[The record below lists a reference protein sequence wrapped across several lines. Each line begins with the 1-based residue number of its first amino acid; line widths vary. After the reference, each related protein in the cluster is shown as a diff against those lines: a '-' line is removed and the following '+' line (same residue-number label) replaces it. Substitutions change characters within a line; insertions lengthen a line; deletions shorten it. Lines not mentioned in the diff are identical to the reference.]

1 MSDSLS
7 DLFSRSAR
15 RHPDRPALS
24 VAGATLTYRE
34 LARTAERLAAHLG
47 PVPPGA
53 RIGLLASRSPL
64 AYAGYLAVLSTGA
77 TVVPLN
83 PIFPARRNAAIAA
96 RAGLRTVLT
105 DTALRELM
113 RESAVPLA
121 LATADGTP
129 SGHST
134 PAAPAGATAARA
146 GATAAGTGGPDAPPP
161 AGEAPAYILFTSGS
175 TGVPKGLP
183 IAHGNVL
190 PYIAHQVERYEVA
203 PGDRLSQTF
212 DLTFDPS
219 VFDMFVTWAGG
230 ATLVVPQRED
240 LADPAAFAREHRLTH
255 WFSVPSV
262 VSLAARMRRLPA
274 GCLPDLRWGLFA
286 GEQLTLKQAAAWHQ
300 AAPQAVIENLYG
312 PTELTVT
319 CTVHR
324 LPADPADWPGT
335 RNASVPIG
343 HRLPHLE
350 HVVLDE
356 TGRPAAEGELCVRGV
371 QRFAGYLDPENNAGR
386 FFDWKPGDAVARVHD
401 TYDAPAPRLWYR
413 TGDRV
418 VVEDGVLTH
427 LGRLDAQ
434 VQVHGYRVE
443 LGEVEAALAAHPGVE
458 DAAVLFDG
466 ADLRALYVGASVPVA
481 ELAGWVAGRLPA
493 YMVPGR
499 FQRVDRFPL
508 NDNGKLDRKKLETLA
523 C

>member
-1 MSDSLS
+1 MSDSLFA
-7 DLFSRSAR
+7 LFSASAR
-15 RHPDRPALS
+15 RHTDRPALC
-24 VAGATLTYRE
+24 VAGATLSYGE
-34 LARTAERLAAHLG
+34 LARAADRLAAHLG
-47 PVPPGA
+47 PLPPGA
-53 RIGLLASRSPL
+53 RVGLLASRSPL
-64 AYAGYLAVLSTGA
+64 AYAGYLAVLRAGA

-83 PIFPARRNAAIAA
+83 PIFPAQRNAAIAA

-105 DTALRELM
+105 DVALRDLM

-121 LATADGTP
+121 LAAADGTP
-129 SGHST
+129 SGHHT
-134 PAAPAGATAARA
+134 PAAPAGGTPASPA
-146 GATAAGTGGPDAPPP
+146 GPEASPPD
-161 AGEAPAYILFTSGS
+161 GEAPAYILFTSGS

-190 PYIAHQVERYEVA
+190 PYVAHQVERYEVA

-240 LADPAAFAREHRLTH
+240 LADPAAFARAHRLTH

-286 GEQLTLKQAAAWHQ
+286 GEQLTLKQAAAWHR
-300 AAPQAVIENLYG
+300 AAPGAVIENLYG

-319 CTVHR
+319 CTAHR
-324 LPADPADWPGT
+324 LPPDPADWPRT

-350 HVVLDE
+350 HVVLDG
-356 TGRPAAEGELCVRGV
+356 TGSPAAEGELCVRGV

-386 FFDWKPGDAVARVHD
+386 FLDWEPGTAARVHD
-401 TYDAPAPRLWYR
+401 THDAPAARLWYR

-418 VVEDGVLTH
+418 VEEDGVLTH

-443 LGEVEAALAAHPGVE
+443 LGEVEAALGSHPGVE

-466 ADLRALYVGASVPVA
+466 TDLRALYVGASVPVA
-481 ELAGWVAGRLPA
+481 DLAGWVAARLPA

-499 FQRVDRFPL
+499 FLRVDRFPL

>member
-1 MSDSLS
+1 MSDSLF
-7 DLFSRSAR
+7 DLFSGSAR
-15 RHPDRPALS
+15 RHPDRPALC

-34 LARTAERLAAHLG
+34 LARTAECLAAHLG
-47 PVPPGA
+47 PVPRGA

-64 AYAGYLAVLSTGA
+64 AYAGYLAVLRTGA

-83 PIFPARRNAAIAA
+83 PIFPAQRNAAIAA

-105 DTALRELM
+105 DTTLLDLM
-113 RESAVPLA
+113 RESTVPLA

-129 SGHST
+129 SGHR
-134 PAAPAGATAARA
+134 APTTTAGEGT
-146 GATAAGTGGPDAPPP
+146 AGTGDP
-161 AGEAPAYILFTSGS
+161 AASPSAAEAPAYILFTSGS

-190 PYIAHQVERYEVA
+190 PYVAHQVERYEVA

-240 LADPAAFAREHRLTH
+240 LADPAAFARENRLTH

-286 GEQLTLKQAAAWHQ
+286 GEQLTLKQAAAWHR
-300 AAPQAVIENLYG
+300 AAPRAVIENLYG

-319 CTVHR
+319 CTAYR
-324 LPADPADWPGT
+324 LPANPADWPST

-350 HVVLDE
+350 HVVLDG
-356 TGRPAAEGELCVRGV
+356 TGSPAAEGELCVRGV
-371 QRFAGYLDPENNAGR
+371 QRFAGYLDPQNNAGR
-386 FFDWKPGDAVARVHD
+386 FLDWEPGTGARVHD
-401 TYDAPAPRLWYR
+401 TPDAPAPRLWYR

-418 VVEDGVLTH
+418 VEEDGVLTH

-443 LGEVEAALAAHPGVE
+443 LGEVEAALGSHPGVE

-466 ADLRALYVGASVPVA
+466 TDLKALYVGASVPVP
-481 ELAGWVAGRLPA
+481 ELAGWVAGWLPA

-499 FQRVDRFPL
+499 FLRVDRFPL

>member
-1 MSDSLS
+1 MSDSLF
-7 DLFSRSAR
+7 DLFSASAR

-24 VAGATLTYRE
+24 VAGVTLTYRE
-34 LARTAERLAAHLG
+34 LARAADRLATHLG
-47 PVPPGA
+47 PVPAGA

-64 AYAGYLAVLSTGA
+64 AYAGYLAVLRSGA

-83 PIFPARRNAAIAA
+83 PVFPAQRNAAIAA

-105 DTALRELM
+105 DTALRDLM

-121 LATADGTP
+121 LAAADGTP
-129 SGHST
+129 AGHH
-134 PAAPAGATAARA
+134 APDAWAGE
-146 GATAAGTGGPDAPPP
+146 TAAGTGGPGASPP

-190 PYIAHQVERYEVA
+190 PYVAHQVERYEVA

-219 VFDMFVTWAGG
+219 VFDMFVTWAAG

-240 LADPAAFAREHRLTH
+240 LADPAAFARAHRLTH

-286 GEQLTLKQAAAWHQ
+286 GEQLTLKQAAAWHR
-300 AAPQAVIENLYG
+300 AAPRAVIENLYG

-319 CTVHR
+319 CTTYR
-324 LPADPADWPGT
+324 LPADPADWPET

-343 HRLPHLE
+343 RRLPHLE
-350 HVVLDE
+350 HIVLDE

-386 FFDWKPGDAVARVHD
+386 FLTWEPGAAARVHA
-401 TYDAPAPRLWYR
+401 THEAPAAGLWYR

-418 VVEDGVLTH
+418 VEEDGVLTH

-443 LGEVEAALAAHPGVE
+443 LGEVEAALGSHPGVE
-458 DAAVLFDG
+458 DAAVVFDG
-466 ADLRALYVGASVPVA
+466 TDLRALYTGASVPVA

-499 FQRVDRFPL
+499 FLRVDRFPL

>member
-7 DLFSRSAR
+7 GLFSASAR

-24 VAGATLTYRE
+24 VAGTTLTYRE
-34 LARTAERLAAHLG
+34 LTRAADRLAAHLG
-47 PVPPGA
+47 PVPAGA

-64 AYAGYLAVLSTGA
+64 AYAGYLAVLRTGA

-83 PIFPARRNAAIAA
+83 PAFPAQRNAAIAA
-96 RAGLRTVLT
+96 RAGLRSVLT
-105 DTALRELM
+105 DTALRDLM
-113 RESAVPLA
+113 RESAVPLV

-129 SGHST
+129 AGQRA
-134 PAAPAGATAARA
+134 PAATTVGST
-146 GATAAGTGGPDAPPP
+146 AGTHSPAASPSAGGP
-161 AGEAPAYILFTSGS
+161 PAYILFTSGS

-230 ATLVVPQRED
+230 ATLVVPQRDD
-240 LADPAAFAREHRLTH
+240 LADPAAFARANRLTH

-286 GEQLTLKQAAAWHQ
+286 GEQLTLKQAAAWHG
-300 AAPQAVIENLYG
+300 AAPRAVIENLYG

-319 CTVHR
+319 CTAYR
-324 LPADPADWPGT
+324 LPADPADWPTT

-356 TGRPAAEGELCVRGV
+356 TGSPAAEGELCVRGV

-386 FFDWKPGDAVARVHD
+386 FLEWEPGAGARVHD
-401 TYDAPAPRLWYR
+401 THDAPPPRLWYR

-418 VVEDGVLTH
+418 VDEDGVLTH

-443 LGEVEAALAAHPGVE
+443 LGEVEAALASHPGVE

-466 ADLRALYVGASVPVA
+466 TDLRALYVGDTVPVA
-481 ELAGWVAGRLPA
+481 ELAGWVATRLPA

-499 FQRVDRFPL
+499 ILRVDRFPL

>member
-1 MSDSLS
+1 MSDSLF
-7 DLFSRSAR
+7 DLFSESAR

-24 VAGATLTYRE
+24 VAGVTLTYRE
-34 LARTAERLAAHLG
+34 LARAAERLAAHLG
-47 PVPPGA
+47 PAPSGA

-64 AYAGYLAVLSTGA
+64 AYAGYLAVLRTGA

-83 PIFPARRNAAIAA
+83 PIFPAQRNAAIAA

-105 DTALRELM
+105 DTALRDLM
-113 RESAVPLA
+113 RESAVPLT
-121 LATADGTP
+121 LATADSTP
-129 SGHST
+129 SGHCAP
-134 PAAPAGATAARA
+134 PASAGGTAART
-146 GATAAGTGGPDAPPP
+146 GDAAAPPP
-161 AGEAPAYILFTSGS
+161 VGKAPAYILFTSGS

-190 PYIAHQVERYEVA
+190 PYIAHQVERYEVT

-240 LADPAAFAREHRLTH
+240 LADPAAFARANRLTH

-262 VSLAARMRRLPA
+262 VSLAARMRRLPP
-274 GCLPDLRWGLFA
+274 GCLPELRWGLFA
-286 GEQLTLKQAAAWHQ
+286 GEQLTLKQAAAWHR

-319 CTVHR
+319 CTAHR
-324 LPADPADWPGT
+324 LPADPADWPET

-343 HRLPHLE
+343 RRLPHLE

-356 TGRPAAEGELCVRGV
+356 TGALAAEGELCVRGV
-371 QRFAGYLDPENNAGR
+371 QRFSGYLDPENNAGR
-386 FFDWKPGDAVARVHD
+386 FLDWEPGAGVRIHD
-401 TYDAPAPRLWYR
+401 THDAPAARLWYR

-418 VVEDGVLTH
+418 VEEDGVLTH

-443 LGEVEAALAAHPGVE
+443 LGEVEAALGSHPGIE

-466 ADLRALYVGASVPVA
+466 TDLKALYVGASVPVA
-481 ELAGWVAGRLPA
+481 ELAGWVAGKLPA

-499 FQRVDRFPL
+499 FLRVDRFPL

>member
-1 MSDSLS
+1 MSDSLF
-7 DLFSRSAR
+7 DLFSGSAR
-15 RHPDRPALS
+15 RHPDRPALC
-24 VAGATLTYRE
+24 VAGVTLTYRQ
-34 LARTAERLAAHLG
+34 LSRTAERLAAHLG

-64 AYAGYLAVLSTGA
+64 AYAGYLAVLRAGA

-83 PIFPARRNAAIAA
+83 PVFPAQRNAAIAA
-96 RAGLRTVLT
+96 RAGLWSTLT
-105 DTALRELM
+105 DTALQDLM
-113 RESAVPLA
+113 RESGVALD

-129 SGHST
+129 SGHLAPT
-134 PAAPAGATAARA
+134 PTTGGNT
-146 GATAAGTGGPDAPPP
+146 AGTGGPAASPP
-161 AGEAPAYILFTSGS
+161 AGEEAPAYILFTSGS

-183 IAHGNVL
+183 IAHSNVL
-190 PYIAHQVERYEVA
+190 PYVAHQVERYEVG

-240 LADPAAFAREHRLTH
+240 LADPAGFALAHRLTH

-286 GEQLTLKQAAAWHQ
+286 GEQLTLKQAAAWHR
-300 AAPQAVIENLYG
+300 AAPHAVIENLYG

-319 CTVHR
+319 CTAHR
-324 LPADPADWPGT
+324 LPADPADWPTT

-343 HRLPHLE
+343 HCLPHLE
-350 HVVLDE
+350 HVVLD
-356 TGRPAAEGELCVRGV
+356 GAGNPAAEGELCVRGV
-371 QRFAGYLDPENNAGR
+371 QRFAGYLDPGNNAGR
-386 FFDWKPGDAVARVHD
+386 FLDWEPGGGARVHD
-401 TYDAPAPRLWYR
+401 THDAPARRLWYR

-418 VVEDGVLTH
+418 VEEDGVLTH

-443 LGEVEAALAAHPGVE
+443 LGEVEAALGSHPGVE

-466 ADLRALYVGASVPVA
+466 TDLRALYTGAPVPVP

-499 FQRVDRFPL
+499 FQRVERFPL

>member
-1 MSDSLS
+1 MSDSLF
-7 DLFSRSAR
+7 DLFSASAR
-15 RHPDRPALS
+15 RHADRPALCA
-24 VAGATLTYRE
+24 AGVTLTYRE

-53 RIGLLASRSPL
+53 RIGLLAARSPL
-64 AYAGYLAVLSTGA
+64 AYAGYLAVLRTGA

-83 PIFPARRNAAIAA
+83 PIFPAQRNAAIAA

-105 DTALRELM
+105 DIALQDLM
-113 RESAVPLA
+113 RDSAVPLA
-121 LATADGTP
+121 LAKADGTP
-129 SGHST
+129 SGHLSS
-134 PAAPAGATAARA
+134 AASAGGT
-146 GATAAGTGGPDAPPP
+146 TAGTGGPAASSPVD
-161 AGEAPAYILFTSGS
+161 EAPAYILFTSGS

-183 IAHGNVL
+183 LTHGNVL
-190 PYIAHQVERYEVA
+190 PYIAYQVERYEVA

-240 LADPAAFAREHRLTH
+240 LADPAAFARANRLTH

-286 GEQLTLKQAAAWHQ
+286 GEQLTLKQAAAWHR

-319 CTVHR
+319 CTAYR
-324 LPADPADWPGT
+324 LPADPADWPST

-356 TGRPAAEGELCVRGV
+356 TGSPAAMGELCVRGV

-386 FFDWKPGDAVARVHD
+386 FLDWEPGAGARVHD
-401 TYDAPAPRLWYR
+401 THDVPPARLWYR

-418 VVEDGVLTH
+418 VEEDGVLTH

-443 LGEVEAALAAHPGVE
+443 LGEVEAALGSHPGVE

-466 ADLRALYVGASVPVA
+466 TDLRALYVGASVPVA

-499 FQRVDRFPL
+499 FLRVDRFPL
-508 NDNGKLDRKKLETLA
+508 NDNGKLDRKRLETLA

>member
-7 DLFSRSAR
+7 GLFSASAR

-24 VAGATLTYRE
+24 VAGTTLTYRE
-34 LARTAERLAAHLG
+34 LAQAADRLAAHLG
-47 PVPPGA
+47 PVPAGA

-64 AYAGYLAVLSTGA
+64 AYAGYLAVMRTGA

-83 PIFPARRNAAIAA
+83 PAFPAQRNAAIAA
-96 RAGLRTVLT
+96 RAGLRSVLT
-105 DTALRELM
+105 DTALRDLM
-113 RESAVPLA
+113 RESAVPLV

-129 SGHST
+129 AGRLA
-134 PAAPAGATAARA
+134 PAATTVGST
-146 GATAAGTGGPDAPPP
+146 AGTHSPAASPSADGP
-161 AGEAPAYILFTSGS
+161 PAYILFTSGS

-190 PYIAHQVERYEVA
+190 PYIAHQVDRYEVA

-230 ATLVVPQRED
+230 ATLVVPQRDD
-240 LADPAAFAREHRLTH
+240 LADPAAFARANRLTH

-286 GEQLTLKQAAAWHQ
+286 GEQLTLKQAAAWHR
-300 AAPQAVIENLYG
+300 AAPRAVIENLYG

-319 CTVHR
+319 CTAYR
-324 LPADPADWPGT
+324 LPADPDDWPTT

-356 TGRPAAEGELCVRGV
+356 TGSPAAEGELCVRGV

-386 FFDWKPGDAVARVHD
+386 FLDWEPGAGARVHD
-401 TYDAPAPRLWYR
+401 THDAPPPRLWYR

-418 VVEDGVLTH
+418 VDEDGVLTH

-443 LGEVEAALAAHPGVE
+443 LGEVEAALASHPGVE

-466 ADLRALYVGASVPVA
+466 TDLRALYVGDTVPVA
-481 ELAGWVAGRLPA
+481 ELAGWVATRLPA

-499 FQRVDRFPL
+499 ILRVDRFPL

>member
-1 MSDSLS
+1 MSDSLF
-7 DLFSRSAR
+7 DLFSASAR
-15 RHPDRPALS
+15 RHADRSALS
-24 VAGATLTYRE
+24 AAGATLTYRE

-64 AYAGYLAVLSTGA
+64 AYAGYLAILRTGA

-83 PIFPARRNAAIAA
+83 PIFPAQRNAAIAA

-105 DTALRELM
+105 DIALRDLM

-129 SGHST
+129 SGQPSS
-134 PAAPAGATAARA
+134 AASADGT
-146 GATAAGTGGPDAPPP
+146 TAGTGGPAASPP

-286 GEQLTLKQAAAWHQ
+286 GEQLTLKQAAAWHR

-319 CTVHR
+319 CTAYR
-324 LPADPADWPGT
+324 LPADPADWPRT

-356 TGRPAAEGELCVRGV
+356 TGSPAAEGELCVRGV

-386 FFDWKPGDAVARVHD
+386 FLDWEPGAGARVHD
-401 TYDAPAPRLWYR
+401 THDVPPARLWYR

-418 VVEDGVLTH
+418 VEEDGVLTH

-443 LGEVEAALAAHPGVE
+443 LGEVEAALGSHPGVE

-466 ADLRALYVGASVPVA
+466 TDLRALYVGASVPVA

-499 FQRVDRFPL
+499 FLRVDRFPL